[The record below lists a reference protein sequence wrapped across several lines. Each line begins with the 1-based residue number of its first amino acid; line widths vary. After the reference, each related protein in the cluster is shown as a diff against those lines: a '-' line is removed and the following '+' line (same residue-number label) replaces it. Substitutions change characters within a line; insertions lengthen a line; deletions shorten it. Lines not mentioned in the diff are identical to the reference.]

1 MSGIA
6 ASRPA
11 VLRFLSRDEYNH
23 LHEVISR
30 RFPEH
35 LAEFV
40 VSVHSGMRLSE
51 QYATTWNQVD
61 LDRRQIRTNKA
72 KSNRKVILGRT
83 IHLNNDAIAA
93 IES

>member
-1 MSGIA
+1 MIA
-6 ASRPA
+6 
-11 VLRFLSRDEYNH
+11 
-23 LHEVISR
+23 R

-51 QYATTWNQVD
+51 QYATTWNQVH
-61 LDRRQIRTNKA
+61 LERRLIRTSKA

-83 IHLNNDAIAA
+83 IHLNKDAIAA
-93 IES
+93 IESLKHQGQKPGDPVFRRESGKG